1 MYRRNPTIFKP
12 EYENHNG
19 MSAQIPESMYRILD
33 QKLADMIVDWNN
45 ADVNTCAHNAYHLA
59 HYFHGVGFADGVLV
73 GVILED
79 IFKQIDFAL
88 AELSLDIDD
97 YFQDVIFKKLK
108 EGLILLQSAS
118 KARSNT
124 DIYEALKHLAL
135 AATEINMITTFV
147 PLKPL
152 EDGD

>member
-1 MYRRNPTIFKP
+1 
-12 EYENHNG
+12 
-19 MSAQIPESMYRILD
+19 MSTQIPESMYRILD

-45 ADVNTCAHNAYHLA
+45 VDVSTCAQNAYHIA
-59 HYFHGVGFADGVLV
+59 HHFHGVGFADGVLV

-88 AELSLDIDD
+88 SELSLNLND
-97 YFQDVIFKKLK
+97 YFQDVIFKKIK

-118 KARSNT
+118 NTRSNG

-135 AATEINMITTFV
+135 VATEINMITTFV

-152 EDGD
+152 EDGN

>member
-1 MYRRNPTIFKP
+1 
-12 EYENHNG
+12 
-19 MSAQIPESMYRILD
+19 MSTQAPESMYRILD
-33 QKLADMIVDWNN
+33 QKLADIIVDWNN
-45 ADVNTCAHNAYHLA
+45 ADVSTCAHNAYHIA

-79 IFKQIDFAL
+79 IFKQIDFAIS
-88 AELSLDIDD
+88 ELSLNLND

-118 KARSNT
+118 NTRSNV
-124 DIYEALKHLAL
+124 DIYEALKYLAL
-135 AATEINMITTFV
+135 VTTEVNMITTFV